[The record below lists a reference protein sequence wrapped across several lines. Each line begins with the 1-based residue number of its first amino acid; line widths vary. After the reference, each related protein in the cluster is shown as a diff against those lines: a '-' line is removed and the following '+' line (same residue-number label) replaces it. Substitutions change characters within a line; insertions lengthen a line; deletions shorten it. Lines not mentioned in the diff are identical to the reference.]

1 MNCKKDAQCQHT
13 HANRLSE
20 YDFIELV
27 KRMERGDQEARDLL
41 ILSHIP
47 LVKYLA
53 NIYAQRSY
61 NASYED
67 LYQEGCIG
75 LVEAIDRY
83 DYRKQTPLSSY
94 ATYYMVK
101 RFQHYIRKQDLIVIP
116 EHMYYRVQ
124 EYFREQYAFQR
135 EHGRLPT
142 TKEMS
147 KILNLP
153 VSKVQQ
159 LSRCAFTLVR
169 LDHPPTHD
177 QKGSR
182 IPGETLHSVIIPP
195 DSPVRPVEEEVLRR
209 LAELDFCDLDVK
221 LTRREEEI
229 LRRYFGLTRSG
240 KPETFPMIGK
250 KMGLSGESV
259 RLTYHAVIKR
269 LRSAALERGYTL
281 ENYPLD
287 K

>member
-1 MNCKKDAQCQHT
+1 MTSQELDSTNKQRQQD
-13 HANRLSE
+13 RLSE
-20 YDFIELV
+20 TDLVDLV

-83 DYRKQTPLSSY
+83 DYKRKTPLSSY

-101 RFQHYIRKQDLIVIP
+101 RFQSYIRRQDLIIIP
-116 EHMYYRVQ
+116 EHMYYRVL
-124 EYFREQYAFQR
+124 EYSRERFAFQR

-142 TKEMS
+142 SEELSEIMS
-147 KILNLP
+147 LP
-153 VSKVQQ
+153 VRKIEQ
-159 LSRCAFTLVR
+159 LRRCAFSYVR
-169 LDHPPTHD
+169 LDHPAVND
-177 QKGSR
+177 QKGDHS
-182 IPGETLHSVIIPP
+182 PGETLHSVVVPAN
-195 DSPVRPVEEEVLRR
+195 SPVRPVEEDAIRR
-209 LAELDFCDLDVK
+209 LAELDFHDLEVR

-229 LRRYFGLTRSG
+229 LRRYLGLTTSG
-240 KPETFPMIGK
+240 RPETFPAIGK
-250 KMGLSGESV
+250 SMGLSGESV
-259 RLTYHAVIKR
+259 RLTYHAVIER
-269 LRSAALERGYTL
+269 LRKAALDRGYTL

-287 K
+287 

>member
-1 MNCKKDAQCQHT
+1 MNRSKEAQRQQI
-13 HANRLSE
+13 HADRLSE
-20 YDFIELV
+20 NDLIELV

-75 LVEAIDRY
+75 LLEAIDRY
-83 DYRKQTPLSSY
+83 DYRKKTPLSSY
-94 ATYYMVK
+94 ATYYMIK
-101 RFQHYIRKQDLIVIP
+101 RFQSYIRKQDLIVIP

-135 EHGRLPT
+135 EHGRIPT
-142 TKEMS
+142 VKEMS
-147 KILNLP
+147 RILNIP

-169 LDHPPTHD
+169 LDHPPVHD
-177 QKGSR
+177 QKRSR
-182 IPGETLHSVIIPP
+182 IPGETLHSVVTPA
-195 DSPVRPVEEEVLRR
+195 DSPVRPVEEEALRR
-209 LAELDFCDLDVK
+209 LAELDLCDLDVK
-221 LTRREEEI
+221 LTKREEVI
-229 LRRYFGLTRSG
+229 LRRYLGLTRSG
-240 KPETFPMIGK
+240 KSETFPMIGK
-250 KMGLSGESV
+250 SLGLSGESV
-259 RLTYHAVIKR
+259 RLTYHAVIRR
-269 LRSAALERGYTL
+269 LRKAALERGYTL
-281 ENYPLD
+281 ESYPLH

>member
-1 MNCKKDAQCQHT
+1 MSKNNETQREQIHT
-13 HANRLSE
+13 ERLSDE
-20 YDFIELV
+20 DFIELV
-27 KRMERGDQEARDLL
+27 QRMERGDHEARDLL

-83 DYRKQTPLSSY
+83 DYRKNTPLSSY
-94 ATYYMVK
+94 ATYYMIK
-101 RFQHYIRKQDLIVIP
+101 QFQSYIRKQDLIVIP

-147 KILNLP
+147 SVLNIP
-153 VSKVQQ
+153 ISKVQK

-169 LDHPPTHD
+169 LDHPPNQE
-177 QKGSR
+177 QKGGR
-182 IPGETLHSVIIPP
+182 IPGETLHSVVVPAN
-195 DSPVRPVEEEVLRR
+195 SPMRPVEEEAIRR
-209 LAELDFCDLDVK
+209 LSELDFCDLDVK
-221 LTRREEEI
+221 LTKREEAI
-229 LRRYFGLTRSG
+229 LRRYLGLTSSG
-240 KPETFPMIGK
+240 KSETFPMIGK
-250 KMGLSGESV
+250 SLGLSGESV
-259 RLTYHAVIKR
+259 RLTYHAVIRR
-269 LRSAALERGYTL
+269 LRRAALERGYTL
-281 ENYPLD
+281 ESYPLN